1 MSTLEAIEDLY
12 HETNPYHNALHA
24 TDVAQASYC
33 LLKEIRVKK
42 IISSFDFM
50 CSILAALCHDI
61 DHPGVNQSFLIN
73 SRQMLAMF
81 YKDSLLENHHANV
94 SIAIFSRT
102 RVFKGFSQRRWRSL
116 THTIKT
122 LILATDITRQSE
134 FLQRFETFNRTRNS
148 TKESEEY
155 RWTSEDVLLV
165 QQIAIKCAD
174 ISNPCRSW
182 EVYSLWAS
190 FIMEEFFKQGDRERR
205 LNLPVLPTMDREN
218 TTKAKVQ
225 IGFIKF
231 LVIPLYTKWN
241 DFMHNN
247 FTRALLQVC
256 NQNLSR
262 WEAKDAE
269 ASAGTRRSTRPAI
282 LR

>member
-1 MSTLEAIEDLY
+1 MDAVVV
-12 HETNPYHNALHA
+12 H
-24 TDVAQASYC
+24 
-33 LLKEIRVKK
+33 
-42 IISSFDFM
+42 F
-50 CSILAALCHDI
+50 
-61 DHPGVNQSFLIN
+61 FL
-73 SRQMLAMF
+73 F
-81 YKDSLLENHHANV
+81 Y
-94 SIAIFSRT
+94 R
-102 RVFKGFSQRRWRSL
+102 RSL

-134 FLQRFETFNRTRNS
+134 FLQRFEVGRYDFKEHPLWVDFQQDEKLHEGERGIQVDIGGCSPRT
-148 TKESEEY
+148 
-155 RWTSEDVLLV
+155 
-165 QQIAIKCAD
+165 A
-174 ISNPCRSW
+174 
-182 EVYSLWAS
+182 
-190 FIMEEFFKQGDRERR
+190 
-205 LNLPVLPTMDREN
+205 
-218 TTKAKVQ
+218 
-225 IGFIKF
+225 GFIKF